1 MRNVAAAVGVLC
13 VALAVAARAEGGD
26 GARVPHD
33 KAFWLGIAHDDYKV
47 PEGESADALV
57 LELNAHLGSPDPQL
71 RDDCAYSIAAAW
83 IYRDKRLS
91 PQTMRSLLATWTGNF
106 REGLGETGSDTLLLR
121 SFSALDLSTLAA
133 LDNVAPFLDESE
145 FASLLSATLG
155 YLEGE
160 KDLRGFDPQKGWMH
174 ATAHTA
180 DVLKFLGRNR
190 HLKPADQ
197 ARILAAIGSK
207 LRAAGLVFV
216 WGENERLARAVES
229 LVLRPDFDRG
239 AFTAW
244 LGPIREDGKRLW
256 ENGPAIDPGRFPGVQ
271 NAKDLLRSL
280 YVGLGIRGHEQPT
293 VEAVRTEILRCL
305 EALG

>member
-1 MRNVAAAVGVLC
+1 MRNSVLVGGLCGVL
-13 VALAVAARAEGGD
+13 LAGVRAEGSD
-26 GARVPHD
+26 RARAPHD
-33 KAFWLGIAHDDYKV
+33 KAFWLRIAHDDYKV

-57 LELNAHLGSPDPQL
+57 LELNAYLGSPDPQL

-91 PQTMRSLLATWTGNF
+91 AETMRSLLATWTGNF
-106 REGLGETGSDTLLLR
+106 RKRLGETGSDALLLR

-133 LDNVAPFLDESE
+133 LDNAAPFLDAGE

-160 KDLRGFDPQKGWMH
+160 TDLRGFDPQKGWMH

-180 DVLKFLGRNR
+180 DVLKFLGRSPR
-190 HLKPADQ
+190 LERADQ
-197 ARILAAIGSK
+197 GRILTAVAAKI
-207 LRAAGLVFV
+207 RAAEVVFA

-229 LVLRPDFDRG
+229 LVLRPDFDG
-239 AFTAW
+239 VAFTAW
-244 LGPIREDGKRLW
+244 LAAVQEDGKRLW
-256 ENGPAIDPGRFPGVQ
+256 QNGPAIDPGRFPGVQ

-280 YVGLGIRGHEQPT
+280 YVGLELRGRERAN
-293 VEAVRTEILRCL
+293 VEAVRAEILRCL